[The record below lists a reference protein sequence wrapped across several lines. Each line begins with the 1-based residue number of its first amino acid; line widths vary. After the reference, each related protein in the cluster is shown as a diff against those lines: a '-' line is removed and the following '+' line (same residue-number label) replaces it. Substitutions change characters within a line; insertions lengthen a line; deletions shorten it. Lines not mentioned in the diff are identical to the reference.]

1 MKTNHSTLR
10 KPGRA
15 RAKRRPRR
23 SRIRIAVVA
32 DASLAK
38 ASPTTTAQKGGRMT
52 DPRVDAIEG
61 SLVAV
66 EDVNN
71 AITGHVI
78 EFRDA
83 PHLYDWTYIDEEARV
98 MLL

>member
-1 MKTNHSTLR
+1 MKTNLSTQR

-15 RAKRRPRR
+15 RAKRRLRR
-23 SRIRIAVVA
+23 SSRIRAVA
-32 DASLAK
+32 DDSLAK
-38 ASPTTTAQKGGRMT
+38 ESPTTTVQKGGRMT

-78 EFRDA
+78 EFEDGLKSRCD
-83 PHLYDWTYIDEEARV
+83 
-98 MLL
+98 